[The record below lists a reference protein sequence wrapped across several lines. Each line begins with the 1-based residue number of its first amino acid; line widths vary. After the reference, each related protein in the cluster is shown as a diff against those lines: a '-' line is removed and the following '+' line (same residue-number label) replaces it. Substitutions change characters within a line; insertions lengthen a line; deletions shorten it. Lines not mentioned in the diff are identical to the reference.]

1 MSARPDT
8 IEHIV
13 LEIDQPQTIARL
25 VYEVEEELRERTQEY
40 ALKSRRTEAERIGKF
55 WFRHTPSA
63 PEEPRINAKTSA
75 LISTG

>member
-1 MSARPDT
+1 
-8 IEHIV
+8 
-13 LEIDQPQTIARL
+13 
-25 VYEVEEELRERTQEY
+25 VYEVERQQESVPKKY

-55 WFRHTPSA
+55 WFRNTPSA